1 MRVMI
6 LKPGELAEVINIRAV
21 EISGIVGGIPKE
33 IFPFSD
39 KIGIYINED
48 RKGLPLNRSV
58 YNKNG
63 GFDGI
68 CAGTMV
74 IASEDGDLTDEEI
87 IKLLNIFGEPEKWPD
102 EEEAAELEECFD
114 KLITLLDKIFPPKKS
129 ERSAK

>member
-1 MRVMI
+1 MRVMV

-21 EISGIVGGIPKE
+21 EISEIVDGIPKE

-39 KIGIYINED
+39 RIGIYINED

-58 YNKNG
+58 YNKDG

-87 IKLLNIFGEPEKWPD
+87 KTLLNIFGEPEEWPD
-102 EEEAAELEECFD
+102 EEEAAELEECFE
-114 KLITLLDKIFPPKKS
+114 KLTALLDKIFSQKKR